1 MKQRLF
7 LFILTV
13 LFTASCFSQFSKTHY
28 IPPLS
33 ASFGVEPQEQ
43 YLYISCPST
52 TPINFQIQQIGGT
65 SIIGSVSRDTP
76 YIYSIG
82 FGFDTQLL
90 VSENDVSAVLNN
102 KGFIVQAEDLIYVTV
117 RLTATPNFFHA
128 GGLVSKGN
136 AALGTNFR
144 IGAFINTGAP
154 NSTESHYTF
163 ASILA
168 TENNTLIQ
176 FDDIKTGVTLINN
189 AGAGNTPASITLN
202 AGETY
207 VLAVKGPSDENR
219 DGLIGALINS
229 NKPIAVNCGS
239 FAGSNGSTP
248 NLDVG
253 FDQIVSEERTG
264 LEYIFVKGSGVD
276 VTERPLIV
284 AHQDNTEIFL
294 DGNTVPTTTLNAGE
308 YLALD
313 GSQFS
318 VNENLYVRASKNI
331 FAYQG
336 IGGSQS
342 QANQNMH
349 FLPPLSCQTPKSINN
364 IPFINEV
371 GGLNN
376 FEGTVCIVT
385 KTGATLNF
393 IINGTSY
400 TLAGLPNNITI
411 TGPLAVTGNTD
422 FVTYTFQGLNGNISV
437 FSSEQVYL
445 SYYGSSGAATY
456 GGFYSGFTFKPE
468 VTFQPVLTS
477 LSNCIPNIN
486 LQISSISGFDVFQWY
501 FNGNPISG
509 ATTSSYTPTQP
520 GYYKVKA
527 TLSECGIDLFSDEIP
542 VSDCPTDLDS
552 DTVVDN
558 IDLDYDGDG
567 ITNCTESFGN
577 QDLSLVNPTSG
588 TINIGPYSNSYTGV
602 VTTSA
607 VASAI
612 PFTGNSNGSFVT
624 DVPAGKTNWV
634 KYELTF
640 TQPISFGL
648 EYVSTANATDLLNS
662 NAEYIINSPINKT
675 VSVLNPNNE
684 LLIDTNY
691 DGFYESGITE
701 YSSFEIRF
709 RVNSTTPLA
718 AGTGTFRFI
727 TYQSGSLSFTHKNL
741 TDSFPN
747 KSTLKFY
754 ASCVPKDSDGDG
766 VPDQLDFDS
775 DNDGIPDYYE
785 AQGSTFVAISN
796 VDTNNDGIDDAYGT
810 GVTPVDSDNDGV
822 EDYFDLDSDN
832 DGIYDLTESGSSAID
847 ANANGIIDGTNFGTN
862 GLNDALET
870 SLDSNIINYT
880 IANTDGD
887 ATNNYLDLESDSDG
901 CNDVIE
907 AGFTDANNDGIL
919 GNSLP
924 TTVNNNGIV
933 TNGVGYTTPNP
944 NYIITAPISVTTQPA
959 DEVTCELQS
968 ATFTLIPAVAI
979 TTYQW
984 ELSVDNGLTW
994 TTVVNNT
1001 TYSGATTIALTVNS
1015 VSPTMNGYKYR
1026 VFLNRVGNS
1035 CGLYSDDAI
1044 LTTYALPVVSSPISL
1059 IQCDT
1064 DTDGVAPFNLTVKN
1078 NFISANAALESFSY
1092 FTTFTGANTNDSSV
1106 LITNPLAY
1114 NTPNSS
1120 VWVSVVNANGCAN
1133 VTRLDLIVSVTQ
1145 LPSSFII
1152 LDLHKCD
1159 DYIDTTNNEYDGIA
1173 TFDFTPIYNSIQA
1186 FLPPPS
1192 SNYTIKFYKNLNDFN
1207 AETDSNG
1214 ISLAI
1219 NPISNYRNIG
1229 YPNQQTIY
1237 VRVDSNID
1245 NSCFGDKTF
1254 NIIVEPTPI
1263 FYTVGINNVI
1273 RHCDDD
1279 QDGTYGFDT
1288 STIETSILQGQT
1300 GIAFSYF
1307 DATGTP
1313 LPSPLPNPFLV
1324 NSTNTITVRMTNNP
1338 SLASDGPCYYEKNIT
1353 FIVDDK
1359 PEAFAVLPNRFV
1371 TCDDEINDPATQDG
1385 LITFN
1390 TATLEADI
1398 LQGQTGMVVTYTLQ
1412 DGTVLSTLAP
1422 TFESGTQ
1429 NVLVTVTNVLNSTCP
1444 ATTTLN
1450 FVVHP
1455 IPIIDLNLNG
1465 QANELVCTNLPT
1477 FTVSLDAGIIDGTPT
1492 TNYTYQWFLEGILI
1506 PGATNYSI
1514 TVNTGGTYT
1523 VTVNN
1528 IFGCPTTRTIEVT
1541 TSVIASI
1548 EDINIIDLTDL
1559 NSVEVIVSGNGDYVY
1574 SIQEPY
1580 GPYQTSPIFTNVP
1593 IGIHTVYI
1601 KDLNGCGIAQQTISV
1616 VGAPQ
1621 FFTPNGDG
1629 FNDTWNL
1636 KGVSNRFYANSIIY
1650 IYDRYGKLIK
1660 QIAPLGQGWDGT
1672 YNGTLAPGDDYWYTI
1687 KLDDG
1692 RSTKGHF
1699 SLKR

>member
-1 MKQRLF
+1 MKLR
-7 LFILTV
+7 LFILIITV
-13 LFTASCFSQFSKTHY
+13 SFSISCYSQFSKTHY

-33 ASFGVEPQEQ
+33 ASYGVEPQDQ
-43 YLYISCPST
+43 YLYISCPSI
-52 TPINFQIQQIGGT
+52 TPISFQIQQIGGST
-65 SIIGSVSRDTP
+65 ISGSVSRDVP
-76 YIYSIG
+76 FIYSIG
-82 FGFDTQLL
+82 LGFDTQLL
-90 VSENDVSAVLNN
+90 VSENDVSSVLNN

-117 RLTATPNFFHA
+117 RLTATPNYYHA

-154 NSTESHYTF
+154 NSSQSHYTF

-176 FDDIKTGVTLINN
+176 FDDIKTGVSLINN
-189 AGAGNTPASITLN
+189 AAAGNTPANITLN

-239 FAGSNGSTP
+239 FAGSNGTTS

-276 VTERPLIV
+276 ETERPLIV

-294 DGNTVPTTTLNAGE
+294 DGSTVPLTTLNAGE

-318 VNENLYVRASKNI
+318 VNGNLYVRASKNI

-371 GGLNN
+371 GSLNN
-376 FEGTVCIVT
+376 FDGTVCIVT
-385 KTGATLNF
+385 KTAATLDF

-411 TGPLAVTGNTD
+411 TGPLAVTGNSD

-468 VTFQPVLTS
+468 ISFQPVVAT

-486 LQISSISGFDVFQWY
+486 LEISSISGFDVFQWY

-509 ATTSSYTPTQP
+509 ATTSAYSPTQP

-542 VSDCPTDLDS
+542 VSECPTDLDN

-558 IDLDYDGDG
+558 IDLDYDGDA
-567 ITNCTESFGN
+567 ITNCSESYGN
-577 QDLSLVNPTSG
+577 QDLSLINTVSG
-588 TINIGPYSNSYTGV
+588 TINVGTYANSYTGV
-602 VTTSA
+602 VTTSV

-612 PFTGNSNGSFVT
+612 PFIGSSNGSFVS
-624 DVPAGKTNWV
+624 DIPAGKTNWV
-634 KYELTF
+634 KYALTF

-662 NAEYIINSPINKT
+662 NAEYIINAPINKT

-691 DGFYESGITE
+691 DGFYESGVTE

-709 RVNSTTPLA
+709 RVNSTTPLV
-718 AGTGTFRFI
+718 AGTGTFKFI

-741 TDSFPN
+741 SDTFPN
-747 KSTLKFY
+747 KSTLKFF

-775 DNDGIPDYYE
+775 DNDGIPDYNE
-785 AQGSTFVAISN
+785 AQGSFLVAYTN
-796 VDTNNDGIDDAYGT
+796 VDANNDGIDDAYGT
-810 GVTPVDSDNDGV
+810 GITPVDSDNDGV
-822 EDYFDLDSDN
+822 VDYLDLDSDN
-832 DGIYDLTESGSSAID
+832 DGIHDLNESGSGATD

-862 GLNDALET
+862 GLHDALET
-870 SLDSNIINYT
+870 SPDSATINYT
-880 IANTDGD
+880 IANADGD
-887 ATNNYLDLESDSDG
+887 TTNNYLDLESDADG
-901 CNDVIE
+901 CSDVIE
-907 AGFTDANNDGIL
+907 AGFVDANNDGIL

-933 TNGVGYTTPNP
+933 TSGIGYSTPNA
-944 NYIITAPISVTTQPA
+944 NFIISAPISITTQPT
-959 DEVTCELQS
+959 DEVTCELES
-968 ATFTLIPAVAI
+968 ATFTLIPAVSI
-979 TTYQW
+979 TTFQW
-984 ELSVDNGLTW
+984 ELSIDNGLTW
-994 TTVVNNT
+994 TSVVNNT
-1001 TYSGATTIALTVNS
+1001 TYSGATTVALTVDN

-1026 VFLNRVGNS
+1026 VLLNRTGNS
-1035 CGLYSDDAI
+1035 CGLYSDAAI
-1044 LTTYALPVVSSPISL
+1044 LTTYALPVVTTPVTL
-1059 IQCDT
+1059 KQCDS
-1064 DTDGVAPFNLTVKN
+1064 DTDGIAPFNLTVKN
-1078 NFISANAALESFSY
+1078 NFISANSALETFTY
-1092 FTTFTGANTNDSSV
+1092 FTTFAGAETNDLNV
-1106 LITNPLAY
+1106 IIANPIAY
-1114 NTPNSS
+1114 NTPNTS
-1120 VWVSVVNANGCAN
+1120 VWVRVVNSNGCSN
-1133 VTRLDLIVSVTQ
+1133 VARLDLIVSVTQ

-1159 DYIDTTNNEYDGIA
+1159 DYIDATNNEYDGIA
-1173 TFDFTPIYNSIQA
+1173 NFDLTPIYNSIQA

-1192 SNYTIKFYKNLNDFN
+1192 SNYSVKFYKNQIDFN
-1207 AETDSNG
+1207 AETDSFGN
-1214 ISLAI
+1214 SLAI

-1229 YPNQQTIY
+1229 YPNQQTIF
-1237 VRVDSNID
+1237 VRIDSNID
-1245 NSCFGDKTF
+1245 NSCYGDKNF
-1254 NIIVEPTPI
+1254 NLIVEPTPI
-1263 FYTVGINNVI
+1263 FHTVGVNNLI

-1279 QDGTYGFDT
+1279 QDGIYGFDT
-1288 STIETSILQGQT
+1288 TTLEADILQGQT
-1300 GIAFSYF
+1300 NISFTYF
-1307 DATGTP
+1307 DATGASIS
-1313 LPSPLPNPFLV
+1313 SPLPNPFFV
-1324 NSTNTITVRMTNNP
+1324 TSTSTITVRMTNNP
-1338 SLASDGPCYYEKNIT
+1338 SLASDGACFYEKSIT
-1353 FIVDDK
+1353 FLVDDK
-1359 PEAFAVLPNRFV
+1359 PEAFAVLPDRFI
-1371 TCDDEINDPATQDG
+1371 TCDDEINNPANQDG
-1385 LITFN
+1385 LVVFN
-1390 TATLEADI
+1390 TATLETDI
-1398 LQGQTGMVVTYTLQ
+1398 LQGQTGMIVTYTLQ
-1412 DGTVLSTLAP
+1412 DGTVRSTLGP

-1429 NVLVTVTNVLNSTCP
+1429 DVLVTVTNILNTTCP
-1444 ATTTLN
+1444 ATTILN
-1450 FVVHP
+1450 FVVNP
-1455 IPIIDLNLNG
+1455 IPNIDLNLNG
-1465 QANELVCTNLPT
+1465 QANELICTNLPS
-1477 FTVSLDAGIIDGTPT
+1477 FTVTLNAGIIDGTSIS
-1492 TNYTYQWFLEGILI
+1492 NYTYQWFLEGVLIL
-1506 PGATNYSI
+1506 GATNYSI
-1514 TVNTGGTYT
+1514 TVNTGGIYT
-1523 VTVNN
+1523 VSVTTS
-1528 IFGCPTTRTIEVT
+1528 FGCSTTRTIEVT

-1548 EDINIIDLTDL
+1548 EDINIVDLTDV

-1574 SIQEPY
+1574 SIQDPY
-1580 GPYQTSPIFTNVP
+1580 GPYQTSPIFNNVP

-1601 KDLNGCGIAQQTISV
+1601 KDLNECGIAQQTISV
-1616 VGAPQ
+1616 VGVPH

-1629 FNDTWNL
+1629 INDTWNL
-1636 KGVSNRFYANSIIY
+1636 KGVSNQFYSKSMIY

-1660 QIAPLGQGWDGT
+1660 QITPLGRGWDGLF
-1672 YNGTLAPGDDYWYTI
+1672 NGNLAPADDYWYNI

-1692 RSTKGHF
+1692 RSSRGHF

>member
-1 MKQRLF
+1 MKKFQLLSI
-7 LFILTV
+7 LFII
-13 LFTASCFSQFSKTHY
+13 LFSINCFSQFSKTHY

-33 ASFGVEPQEQ
+33 ASFNVEPQEQ
-43 YLYISCPST
+43 YLYISCPSV
-52 TPINFQIQQIGGT
+52 TPIDFQILQIGGT
-65 SIIGSVSRDTP
+65 TISGTVSRDTP

-90 VSENDVSAVLNN
+90 VSETNVSAVLNN

-136 AALGTNFR
+136 AALGTKFR

-154 NSTESHYTF
+154 NSSSSHYTF

-189 AGAGNTPASITLN
+189 TAAGNTPSSITLN

-239 FAGSNGSTP
+239 FAGSNGTTS

-276 VTERPLIV
+276 ATERPLIV
-284 AHQDNTEIFL
+284 AHQDNTDIFL
-294 DGNTVPTTTLNAGE
+294 DGNTTPTATLDAGE

-318 VNENLYVRASKNI
+318 INGNLYVRASKNI

-371 GGLNN
+371 GALNN
-376 FEGTVCIVT
+376 FDGTVCIVT

-393 IINGTSY
+393 IINGISY
-400 TLAGLPNNITI
+400 TLAGLPTSISVN
-411 TGPLAVTGNTD
+411 GPLAVTGNSN
-422 FVTYTFQGLNGNISV
+422 FATYTFQGLNGNVSV

-468 VTFQPVLTS
+468 VTFQPVLAT

-501 FNGNPISG
+501 FNGNPIVG

-542 VSDCPTDLDS
+542 VSDCPTDLDN

-558 IDLDYDGDG
+558 VDLDYDGDG

-577 QDLSLVNPTSG
+577 QDISVINPTSG
-588 TINIGPYSNSYTGV
+588 TINIGTYSNSYTGV
-602 VTTSA
+602 ITTST

-624 DVPAGKTNWV
+624 DLPAGKTNWI

-640 TQPISFGL
+640 AQPISFGL
-648 EYVSTANATDLLNS
+648 EYVTTANATDLLNS
-662 NAEYIINSPINKT
+662 NAEYIINSPTNKT

-691 DGFYESGITE
+691 DGFYESGVTE

-709 RVNSTTPLA
+709 RLNSTTPLA
-718 AGTGTFRFI
+718 AGTGTFKFK
-727 TYQSGSLSFTHKNL
+727 TYQSGTLSFTHKNL
-741 TDSFPN
+741 SDTFPN
-747 KSTLKFY
+747 KSTLKFF
-754 ASCVPKDSDGDG
+754 ASCVPKDSDTDG
-766 VPDQLDFDS
+766 IPDQLDFDS
-775 DNDGIPDYYE
+775 DNDGIPDYNE
-785 AQGSTFVAISN
+785 AQGSAFVALSN
-796 VDTNNDGIDDAYGT
+796 VDVNNDGIDDAYGA

-822 EDYFDLDSDN
+822 VDYLDLDSDN
-832 DGIYDLTESGSSAID
+832 DGIYDLAESGSGATD
-847 ANANGIIDGTNFGTN
+847 ANANGVIDGTSFGTN
-862 GLNDALET
+862 GLQDALET
-870 SLDSNIINYT
+870 SPDSNLINYT

-887 ATNNYLDLESDSDG
+887 ATNNYLDLESDNDG
-901 CNDVIE
+901 CTDVIE

-919 GNSLP
+919 GNTLP
-924 TTVNNNGIV
+924 TTVDNNGIV
-933 TNGVGYTTPNP
+933 TSGIGYTTPNS
-944 NYIITAPISVTTQPA
+944 NYIISAPISITTQPE
-959 DEVTCELQS
+959 DEVTCELQN
-968 ATFTLIPAVAI
+968 ATITLVPAVAI

-984 ELSVDNGLTW
+984 ELSIDNGLTW
-994 TTVVNNT
+994 TTIVDNA
-1001 TYSGATTIALTVNS
+1001 TYSGATTIALTVTN
-1015 VSPTMNGYKYR
+1015 VSPTMSGYRYR
-1026 VFLNRVGNS
+1026 VFLNRAGNS
-1035 CGLYSDDAI
+1035 CGLYSDAAT
-1044 LTTYALPVVSSPISL
+1044 LTTYALPVVTSPVSL
-1059 IQCDT
+1059 IQCDS
-1064 DTDGVAPFNLTVKN
+1064 DTDGIAPFNLTVKN
-1078 NFISANAALESFSY
+1078 NFISANAALETFTY
-1092 FTTFTGANTNDSSV
+1092 FTTFAGAYSNDLNV
-1106 LITNPLAY
+1106 IITNPLAY
-1114 NTPNSS
+1114 NTPNTT
-1120 VWVSVVNANGCAN
+1120 VWVRVVNANGCAN
-1133 VTRLDLIVSVTQ
+1133 VAQLDLLVSVTQ
-1145 LPSSFII
+1145 LPSSFVIS
-1152 LDLHKCD
+1152 DLHKCD
-1159 DYIDTTNNEYDGIA
+1159 DFIDATNNEYDGIA
-1173 TFDFTPIYNSIQA
+1173 NFDLTPIYNSIQA

-1192 SNYTIKFYKNLNDFN
+1192 SNYTINLYKNQNDFN
-1207 AETDSNG
+1207 AETDSSGN
-1214 ISLAI
+1214 SLAI
-1219 NPISNYRNIG
+1219 NPISNYRNVG

-1237 VRVDSNID
+1237 VRVDSNLD
-1245 NSCFGDKTF
+1245 NSCYGDKTF
-1254 NIIVEPTPI
+1254 NLIVEPTPI
-1263 FYTVGINNVI
+1263 FNTVGVNNVI

-1279 QDGTYGFDT
+1279 YDGIYGFDT
-1288 STIETSILQGQT
+1288 STLESTILQGQT
-1300 GIAFSYF
+1300 NIAFTYF
-1307 DATGTP
+1307 DATGTA
-1313 LPSPLPNPFLV
+1313 LPSPLPNPFPV
-1324 NSTNTITVRMTNNP
+1324 TTTSTITVRMTNNP

-1353 FIVDDK
+1353 FVVDYK
-1359 PEAFAVLPNRFV
+1359 PQIFTIPTALLSK
-1371 TCDDEINDPATQDG
+1371 CDDETDPALQDG
-1385 LITFN
+1385 SFPFETSTFEAILLGTQPGMDISFTLQNGQVLAHLPATFN
-1390 TATLEADI
+1390 TAT
-1398 LQGQTGMVVTYTLQ
+1398 
-1412 DGTVLSTLAP
+1412 
-1422 TFESGTQ
+1422 Q
-1429 NVLVTVTNVLNSTCP
+1429 NVLVSITNPLNPSCP

-1450 FVVHP
+1450 FVVNP
-1455 IPIIDLNLNG
+1455 IPNIDLNANG
-1465 QANELVCTNLPT
+1465 WANQLVCTNLPS
-1477 FTVSLDAGIIDGTPT
+1477 FTVTINAGVPSGTPT
-1492 TNYTYQWFLEGILI
+1492 SSYTYQWYFNNVLI
-1506 PGATNYSI
+1506 PNATYYSL
-1514 TVNTGGTYT
+1514 TVNAGGTYSVL
-1523 VTVNN
+1523 VTS
-1528 IFGCPTTRTIEVT
+1528 IFGCSVTRTIEVT
-1541 TSVIASI
+1541 TSIIASI
-1548 EDINIIDLTDL
+1548 EDINIVDLTDF
-1559 NSVEVIVSGNGDYVY
+1559 NSVEVIVTGNGDYVY

-1580 GPYQTSPIFTNVP
+1580 GPYQASNFFENVP
-1593 IGIHTVYI
+1593 MGMHTVYI

-1616 VGAPQ
+1616 LGVPK

-1629 FNDTWNL
+1629 YNDTWNL
-1636 KGVSNRFYANSIIY
+1636 RGANSKYYPNSIVRIF
-1650 IYDRYGKLIK
+1650 DRYGKLIK
-1660 QIAPLGQGWDGT
+1660 QITPLGEGWDGI
-1672 YNGTLAPGDDYWYTI
+1672 YNGTLAPADDYWYSLQI
-1687 KLDDG
+1687 DNG
-1692 RSTKGHF
+1692 RTAKGHF